1 MRASFAK
8 GPHKRCC
15 FPLRIQKYCAG
26 LLNGHSQ
33 ALEWLEPLLHPLW
46 ILTISL
52 GRQQS
57 YLVLPTPST
66 PQPSLTLYQ
75 PTLVPWVTWITSQ
88 GPQSPREGGPPQ
100 PWKHWGFYAPVSL
113 ASGCQGQIGAL
124 GLRFQEGGVR
134 RDRHGWPWP
143 KRQELQGL
151 DTWNTRGQV
160 PLTDISIWAY
170 GRGV

>member
-1 MRASFAK
+1 MLFPSEDPEILCGTSEWPQP
-8 GPHKRCC
+8 GPGVTGTSAPP
-15 FPLRIQKYCAG
+15 PLD
-26 LLNGHSQ
+26 
-33 ALEWLEPLLHPLW
+33 
-46 ILTISL
+46 TISL